1 MEKQGIN
8 FYAFLLCIILVRKA
22 DNEIIILFRKKLG
35 NPQSNS
41 STLTT
46 PKKGKQKN
54 AALEKFC
61 FIIYSSAG
69 PTVS

>member
-1 MEKQGIN
+1 MQKQWIN
-8 FYAFLLCIILVRKA
+8 FNAFLLCIILVQKA

-35 NPQSNS
+35 NPQSKS

-54 AALEKFC
+54 AAL
-61 FIIYSSAG
+61 
-69 PTVS
+69 